1 MPENPDNHTESH
13 KYPFMAIDILTS
25 SIRIAKAITE
35 GGYTVDPP
43 EENEDVLCRQPSSD
57 IFGES
62 ETNMVQNI
70 LNGNKKAASKSKN
83 DDSDKKE
90 TLVDTLDQELDLDT
104 DKQDNDKTK
113 ESVAEGGDQAD

>member
-1 MPENPDNHTESH
+1 MPRNPDNHTEAH

-35 GGYTVDPP
+35 GGYTIDPP
-43 EENEDVLCRQPSSD
+43 EDEENNDDRQASSD

-70 LNGNKKAASKSKN
+70 LNVRSNERVSSLTFIW
-83 DDSDKKE
+83 SFI
-90 TLVDTLDQELDLDT
+90 
-104 DKQDNDKTK
+104 
-113 ESVAEGGDQAD
+113 